1 MHGTWSDETSREV
14 LDHVE
19 TLVRRSGTS
28 FFWAMRLLRDEK
40 RRAMYAVY
48 AFCREVDDIADEP
61 AHLENKLAR
70 LQEWRDEIDRLY
82 DGRASLPVARAL
94 AGPIARFELRRDD
107 FLAIIDGMEMDAAE
121 RVRIPDVAALALYC
135 DRVACAVGRLSVR
148 VFGIDSGNGD
158 RLAQSLGQ
166 ALQLTNILRDLD
178 EDAERDRSYL
188 PSDLLKRHGIM
199 ATDPKAVLADP
210 ALPEV
215 CAEIAAIAARR
226 FDEAAAVLAGCDS
239 NKVRPATMMMEVYRR
254 TFLRLRARGWRPP
267 RARVALSRFEK
278 LWVILRYGFV

>member
-1 MHGTWSDETSREV
+1 MHGTWPDETSREV

-28 FFWAMRLLRDEK
+28 FFWAMRLLPEGK

-107 FLAIIDGMEMDAAE
+107 FLAIIDGMEMDATE
-121 RVRIPDVAALALYC
+121 RVRIPDMATLALYC

-158 RLAQSLGQ
+158 RLARSLGE

-199 ATDPKAVLADP
+199 ATDPKAVLAEP

-215 CAEIAAIAARR
+215 CAEIAAVAARR

-239 NKVRPATMMMEVYRR
+239 CKVRPAAMMMEVYRR
-254 TFLRLRARGWRPP
+254 TFRKLQARGWRPP
-267 RARVALSRFEK
+267 RRRVSLPKIEK
-278 LWVILRYGFV
+278 LWIVLRYGFV